1 MELLSSRKVSTMTKI
16 LCHKDGLSSITVVAL
31 LREYRERLDWSPLI
45 KFNYVNVVLFP
56 FFLVL
61 IGGARERPEIK
72 RKEVSLE
79 EAAHH

>member
-1 MELLSSRKVSTMTKI
+1 MVIGGFMLLIPTIHHLGVE
-16 LCHKDGLSSITVVAL
+16 V